1 MARIDQPIDIA
12 AVNDRLAREHPI
24 DEYYT
29 RSPFIIRAIERRRL
43 AIIRRM
49 VGPCEGLEVA
59 EVGAGGGHVL
69 RMFAGAH
76 LTAFDVSE
84 VYLETARRNL
94 AGFDARFVKGEID
107 KMALPERCF
116 DRIICSEVLEH
127 TLDPE
132 AILAALARLLRP
144 DGVAVITI
152 PNDPLILRLKGVVR
166 RTPVGHLL
174 RHRMEWGGDS
184 YHLHR
189 WTPAE
194 FHRLLTRHLRVEERR
209 SAPIDALPV
218 RVCFRCLPR

>member
-1 MARIDQPIDIA
+1 MTRIDEPIDVA

-24 DEYYT
+24 NEYYA
-29 RSPFIIRAIERRRL
+29 RSPLLIRAIERRRF
-43 AIIRRM
+43 AIIRQM
-49 VGPCEGLEVA
+49 IGPHEGLDVA

-69 RMFAGAH
+69 GMFAGAH

-94 AGFDARFVKGEID
+94 AGYDARFVKGEID
-107 KMALPERCF
+107 KMSLPERSF

-127 TLDPE
+127 TADPE

-152 PNDPLILRLKGVVR
+152 PNDPLILRLKAIVR

-174 RHRMEWGGDS
+174 RRRIDWGGDA

-194 FHRLLTRHLRVEERR
+194 FQGVLMRHFRVDERR